1 MNAADRPAPSTTD
14 AATEIALRL
23 RLACEAHEPAIGP
36 HLDRVALYS
45 RRIAE
50 LLSLPVEQVRLIQ
63 LAAPL
68 HDLGKIGLPT
78 ELLRK
83 PGALS
88 AAERLL
94 IQSHTEIGHRILH
107 GSDYPLLRCAAR
119 IALGHHEWWNGRG
132 YPHGRAGEA
141 IPLEAR
147 IIAIADVYDALH
159 SERAYKPA
167 WMPAEVVT
175 EMQHLRGAKF
185 EPALLDLFLEHV
197 ATVPL
202 PAG

>member
-1 MNAADRPAPSTTD
+1 MSATDLPSSAGTDVAA
-14 AATEIALRL
+14 EIALRL

-50 LLSLPVEQVRLIQ
+50 LLALPVEQVRLIQ

-78 ELLRK
+78 DLLRK
-83 PGALS
+83 PGSLT

-107 GSDYPLLRCAAR
+107 GSDFPLLRCAAR

-132 YPHGRAGEA
+132 YPHGRSGAA

-147 IIAIADVYDALH
+147 IVAIADVYDALM

-167 WMPAEVVT
+167 WSPAEVVE
-175 EMQHLRGAKF
+175 EMRHLRGAKF
-185 EPALLDLFLEHV
+185 EPALLDLFLDHV
-197 ATVPL
+197 ATIAL
-202 PAG
+202 PAV